1 MNAVDMPGWPSPPTK
16 VIPANI
22 VHTIAVNISNF
33 RDLLNFSLVNKSCYN
48 EIINDSK
55 LWIGYLK
62 TIHCWK
68 RPASQGSA
76 NGKTKTRRAFGDTS
90 MLIDEELTP
99 INCVSKSVSDPNL
112 ARLEFIK
119 IYEIM
124 APISNDLLVK
134 NYSNFQSLAVFKEF
148 NDPFDQSM
156 LFAGLGKF
164 IQIYRHED
172 RYRNMVIRLNTILD
186 LFVTS
191 VIREIEI
198 RLKQEDFK
206 EARKLISALDN
217 LNLDIGDIEVDSLE
231 ALLEFFLDRYVNSY
245 SFLSSKDTVDRVL
258 KRATYKARGVV
269 KGHYLDFVEVDNI
282 FNQVASLLNSQLN
295 EIDRIFDTNA
305 DEVPIVLKLMETF
318 LGNYFIGGLVEK
330 LINRAK
336 HIDGLDEPV
345 DLEPEPEDEKIDPP
359 HVNIMNENSL
369 YFQCVPFLH
378 HKLLTTFENLNYPQS
393 SMDSTDEATKMDY
406 YPVIIG
412 FINFYYEPH
421 LVEFSDQLPKQCHQS
436 LVHLIDTWELNKV
449 ENEKMLEQE
458 ILKFVDDSSEAQ
470 TNHTFDIFSS
480 FTNIFRLKGAKK
492 TEKEEIENET
502 KLTKFAAKLQ
512 ILTTNVQNIKSLVS
526 MDLTVLILQHVKNS
540 YDLLL
545 GLTKNSATSEIKAS
559 IYKVCQDIF
568 IDMLSTLIDRHIKS
582 GFQEALTRLKE
593 YNPAELEVNVDYKVE
608 PLTNFIELVNV
619 GDLILQ
625 MINIFYNE
633 ELVKNEIVKT
643 KPQKSRDFLSS
654 NQCEKTIS
662 KLEMMLDTYVA
673 DGLDISIG
681 VIMNEVNLC
690 ILRSQ
695 VNEGTYNLVNME
707 QMGIKNG
714 QPSVY
719 VKQTVTILESHF
731 KMLSESIDKSILDI
745 FKEEIGERFIAT
757 FIKLLTKKL
766 NISTIGAIQFITDI
780 NYLYDFFVKYKIKQ
794 TVQYLVAF
802 KEISQLF
809 LIECDD
815 KKKCKDLG
823 KLVIDLGRDNGIFS
837 PEEVY
842 SFVSRRSDWVSIKR
856 SVDKI
861 MYGFGPDD
869 CTIV

>member
-1 MNAVDMPGWPSPPTK
+1 MNAVDMQGWPRPPIK
-16 VIPANI
+16 VIPANV
-22 VHTIAVNISNF
+22 VHTIAVNINNF

-68 RPASQGSA
+68 RPNSKENM
-76 NGKTKTRRAFGDTS
+76 NGKTPILTTSGDTS
-90 MLIDEELTP
+90 LLIDEELTP

-156 LFAGLGKF
+156 LFAGVSKF
-164 IQIYRHED
+164 IQIYKHED

-198 RLKQEDFK
+198 RLRQEDFT

-231 ALLEFFLDRYVNSY
+231 ALLEFFLDRYVDAY

-258 KRATYKARGVV
+258 KKTTYKARGVV
-269 KGHYLDFVEVDNI
+269 KGYYLDFVEVDNI
-282 FNQVASLLNSQLN
+282 FDQVASSLNKQLS
-295 EIDRIFDTNA
+295 EIDKIFDTNA

-345 DLEPEPEDEKIDPP
+345 DLEEEQEDEKVEPP

-369 YFQCVPFLH
+369 YFQCVPFLY
-378 HKLLTTFENLNYPQS
+378 HKLLSTFEHLNYPQS
-393 SMDSTDEATKMDY
+393 SMQSIKQATKMDY
-406 YPVIIG
+406 SPVITG

-436 LVHLIDTWELNKV
+436 LVHLIDTWELNKA

-470 TNHTFDIFSS
+470 TNHSFDIFSS
-480 FTNIFRLKGAKK
+480 FSNIFRLKGAKK
-492 TEKEEIENET
+492 TEKEEIENE
-502 KLTKFAAKLQ
+502 KRLTKFAAKLQ

-545 GLTKNSATSEIKAS
+545 GLTKNSSSSEIKAN

-593 YNPAELEVNVDYKVE
+593 YNPAELEVSVDFKVE

-643 KPQKSRDFLSS
+643 KPQKNRDFLSS

-662 KLEMMLDTYVA
+662 KLELMLDTYVA

-719 VKQTVTILESHF
+719 IKQTVTILESHF